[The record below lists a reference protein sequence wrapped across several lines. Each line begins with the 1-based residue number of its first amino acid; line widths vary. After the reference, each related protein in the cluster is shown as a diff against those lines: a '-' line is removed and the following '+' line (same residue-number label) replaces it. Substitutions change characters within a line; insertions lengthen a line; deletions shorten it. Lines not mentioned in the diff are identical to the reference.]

1 VRMKNHLLSIRKW
14 CALAAGLYMCATPSA
29 FSQDLSAFHAAAH
42 AYDAQWLAAR
52 HALDAARMLPGQAR
66 AGLLPQ
72 VSLTASRQEEKG
84 YLFFADEPPVDKD
97 VQGRMGT
104 VELTQGLLRPAQW
117 WALRQANAQ
126 EAQALAQYHAS
137 GQQMGLRVV
146 QAYLDAWVADESVR
160 LSKVQLT
167 AVRAQLE
174 LAQRNFDVGATT
186 ITDVYEA
193 QAKLDLGLAQATAA
207 ESELQNRLVDLER
220 LTGLWPMTLHGL
232 SEDAVLA
239 GADVAPLDQWMV
251 QAQQMPPEVQAAQA
265 SLAVAE
271 AEQSRQKAGLLPT
284 VDLTFR
290 KSLDRRSGSV
300 TAPTDVPYRNRTTQ
314 ALLSVSWPIFEG
326 GRSYFQIRES
336 AYSLNRAQAELDGA
350 QRLAESAVRQAHT
363 GLRSGKSQIRALRS
377 GSLSSLKALD
387 ASRVGYRIGTRINKD
402 VLDAEAQ
409 YYGVQRDLA
418 KAKADTVMHWARLHA
433 AIGALTPETVERI
446 NSWLLTQGQPIS
458 MFDSPTDKQ
467 DSGSQISPPHIRQ
480 TP

>member
-1 VRMKNHLLSIRKW
+1 
-14 CALAAGLYMCATPSA
+14 
-29 FSQDLSAFHAAAH
+29 
-42 AYDAQWLAAR
+42 
-52 HALDAARMLPGQAR
+52 MLPGQAR

-72 VSLTASRQEEKG
+72 VSLTARRHEEKG
-84 YLFFADEPPVDKD
+84 PLFFADEPPVDKD
-97 VQGRMGT
+97 VQGRTGT

-126 EAQALAQYHAS
+126 EAQALAQHHAE

-207 ESELQNRLVDLER
+207 ESELQNRLVELER
-220 LTGLWPMTLHGL
+220 LTGRWPLSLHGL
-232 SEDAVLA
+232 NEEAVLA
-239 GADVAPLDQWMV
+239 GADVVPLDQWME
-251 QAQQMPPEVQAAQA
+251 QAQQMPPEIRAAQA
-265 SLAVAE
+265 SVAVAE
-271 AEQSRQKAGLLPT
+271 AEQSRQKASLLPT

-290 KSLDRRSGSV
+290 KSLDRSSGSI

-326 GRSYFQIRES
+326 GRSYYQIRES
-336 AYSLNRAQAELDGA
+336 AYSLYRAQAELDGA
-350 QRLAESAVRQAHT
+350 QRVAQSAVRQAYT

-433 AIGALTPETVERI
+433 AIGALTPETIERI

-458 MFDSPTDKQ
+458 TFDETPDMQNSVFQ
-467 DSGSQISPPHIRQ
+467 ARPPHTRK